1 MQQEKLAATR
11 ELWAGQGSVAQLHC
25 MQAAHTPIAYPI
37 EPGIIGARNPK
48 KSPFNLINKSNKQ
61 THGDKEA
68 GSSILCPIKDTKKER
83 KLSKRLFRNILRFK
97 KRTVKFS

>member
-48 KSPFNLINKSNKQ
+48 KKAHSILSTNQINKPTEIRRQAAQFCVPSR
-61 THGDKEA
+61 T
-68 GSSILCPIKDTKKER
+68 PRKKE
-83 KLSKRLFRNILRFK
+83 S
-97 KRTVKFS
+97 